1 MLMQHGKII
10 AYASRQLKSYE
21 QNYPTHDLELA
32 AVVFALKI
40 WRHYLYGE
48 RCRIYTDHK
57 SLKYFFTQ
65 KELNMRQRRWLEL
78 IKDYDCSINYHPG
91 KANVVADA
99 LSRNSSGFLAAL
111 LTTQKEIIKDLERMG
126 IEIVLGDSQVFMASL
141 TIQPTLI
148 EKIKSSHVDIAQIVK
163 IIEEVQ
169 EGKRP
174 GFNMSNMVF

>member
-1 MLMQHGKII
+1 M
-10 AYASRQLKSYE
+10 
-21 QNYPTHDLELA
+21 
-32 AVVFALKI
+32 VFALKI
-40 WRHYLYGE
+40 WSHYLYSE
-48 RCRIYTDHK
+48 RCEIYTDHK

-65 KELNMRQRRWLEL
+65 KELNMRQRRWLEF

-99 LSRNSSGFLAAL
+99 LSRKSSSFLAAL

-126 IEIVLGDSQVFMASL
+126 IEIVMGDSQAFMASL

-148 EKIKSSHVDIAQIVK
+148 EKMKSSQVDDAQIVK
-163 IIEEVQ
+163 IIGEVQ

-174 GFNMSNMVF
+174 